1 MRKAA
6 ALALILSF
14 VSLAAFAHAGHIHNF
29 LGVVKSASA
38 DQLVITSRAGQQ
50 MAFNLTNRTVY
61 LRDGKSAARID
72 LVRGLRVAVHVA
84 DDGKTAT
91 EIKLG
96 SR

>member
-1 MRKAA
+1 MRKTA
-6 ALALILSF
+6 ALALLLSL

-29 LGVVKSASA
+29 LGVVKSVSG

-50 MAFNLTNRTVY
+50 MTFVLTDKTVL
-61 LRDGKSAARID
+61 LRDGKTASRAD
-72 LVRGLRVAVHVA
+72 LVNGVRVAIHVA

-96 SR
+96 SH